1 MEAEVTLGEARP
13 IVARG
18 SPLPVPHLPRSLAL
32 ARSSSTSLLS
42 VAGSVAGSTTGVES
56 YKKQDCEERI
66 SSVLGSDRVH
76 AFIVYFLSLRAELHS
91 SSSSILR
98 RRSSPFSSF
107 IAVLIT
113 VFAYVS

>member
-56 YKKQDCEERI
+56 YKKEDREERI
-66 SSVLGSDRVH
+66 SSVLGS
-76 AFIVYFLSLRAELHS
+76 
-91 SSSSILR
+91 
-98 RRSSPFSSF
+98 
-107 IAVLIT
+107 
-113 VFAYVS
+113 